1 VGAHE
6 LIMDTD
12 PVSEK
17 RSTGMFKIIIIRKTF
32 RYWDIIKSYPTQYTK
47 EKVFSPCGTVP
58 MVL

>member
-1 VGAHE
+1 
-6 LIMDTD
+6 
-12 PVSEK
+12 
-17 RSTGMFKIIIIRKTF
+17 MFKIIIIRKTF